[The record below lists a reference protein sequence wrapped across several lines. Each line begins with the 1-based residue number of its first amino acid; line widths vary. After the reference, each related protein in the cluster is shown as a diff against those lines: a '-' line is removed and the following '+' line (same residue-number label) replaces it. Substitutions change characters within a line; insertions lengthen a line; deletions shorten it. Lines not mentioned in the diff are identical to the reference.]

1 MKKDTREVQ
10 WRNFHIKRSLFSK
23 NYLECPLDMLWI
35 FQITLLKDLLP
46 SLSRGQ
52 IQVLLR
58 ELRKENRIH
67 VIGTTSAAR
76 WFSDSIPTV
85 ND

>member
-35 FQITLLKDLLP
+35 FQITLMRQ
-46 SLSRGQ
+46 RGLVEVQ
-52 IQVLLR
+52 GAGHL
-58 ELRKENRIH
+58 
-67 VIGTTSAAR
+67 AR
-76 WFSDSIPTV
+76 WKLIK
-85 ND
+85 